1 MARGKITV
9 DRKRWQEDGNGRAS
23 GWRSQKHA
31 GLEAGFSKPFFFLI
45 TDKKKSGVYM
55 RLFTGQEQQESVNQL
70 NIVNIVLHVTVI
82 CYIYPSLSLSYI

>member
-31 GLEAGFSKPFFFLI
+31 GLGAGFSKPFFFKLL
-45 TDKKKSGVYM
+45 TKKKWRLYEVIYWARATGV
-55 RLFTGQEQQESVNQL
+55 S
-70 NIVNIVLHVTVI
+70 
-82 CYIYPSLSLSYI
+82 

>member
-31 GLEAGFSKPFFFLI
+31 GLGQVFLNLIFLI
-45 TDKKKSGVYM
+45 TDTKSGACM
-55 RLFTGQEQQESVNQL
+55 GLFTGQETTDKN
-70 NIVNIVLHVTVI
+70 
-82 CYIYPSLSLSYI
+82 